1 MKLALRTTAATDA
14 TLAARAA
21 ATGIKVRL
29 VSRYCHGGIVVG
41 DTLMHS
47 TAAHGLCSST
57 FTPERWDLIDLGDSA
72 DEWVKLLFKGHEGA
86 RYDWLG
92 LVPFIAPLPL
102 GSDASMYCF
111 EWCWLAMT
119 GEYPRGL
126 VTPEM
131 LLKRAIDIQTKTHT
145 LRGAG

>member
-14 TLAARAA
+14 TLAARVA

-29 VSRYCHGGIVVG
+29 VSKYCHGGIVIG
-41 DTLMHS
+41 DTLMHA
-47 TAAHGLCSST
+47 TAQHGLCSTT
-57 FTPERWDLIDLGDSA
+57 FTPERWDLIDLGPELDA
-72 DEWVKLLFKGHEGA
+72 RGLELFEKYKGAH
-86 RYDWLG
+86 YDWLG

>member
-14 TLAARAA
+14 TLAARVAA
-21 ATGIKVRL
+21 ACIKVRL
-29 VSRYCHGGIVVG
+29 VSKYCHGGIVVG
-41 DTLMHS
+41 DTLMHA
-47 TAAHGLCSST
+47 TAQHGLCSTT
-57 FTPERWDLIDLGDSA
+57 FTPERWDLIDLGDRA
-72 DEWVKLLFKGHEGA
+72 DEQVDLLFGLHEGA
-86 RYDWLG
+86 GYDWLG

-102 GSDASMYCF
+102 GSDQRLYCF

-131 LLKRAIDIQTKTHT
+131 LLKRAIEIQTKNT